1 MTTAAKTTVIC
12 GGDCGKPADIVVVES
27 GTIGSG
33 DPGLVGEMAWCQ
45 HCSAWYHRV
54 GCFSLHRADHPDWPV
69 PFSSRRAER
78 QERRRVRWLERQPGG
93 RAVAL
98 GVA

>member
-1 MTTAAKTTVIC
+1 MITAEKTTVTC
-12 GGDCGKPADIVVVES
+12 GSCEKEADIVIVNPQS
-27 GTIGSG
+27 IADPR
-33 DPGLVGEMAWCQ
+33 DPGLADEMAWCE
-45 HCSAWYHRV
+45 HCASWYHRV
-54 GCFSLHRADHPDWPV
+54 GCFSLHRADHPTWPV

-78 QERRRVRWLERQPGG
+78 QERRRLRWLERQPGG